1 MQVRIVDNQWM
12 YLDNLFPEFEDAID
26 RHFQAEHPRK
36 RYLTDPRQQSWDGIY
51 RKYMRRD
58 QKLRL
63 PFLQE
68 FLGLCEKRNI
78 PIDIVDLRSPSPA
91 PDPESIGK
99 DLLKGVELEDYQ
111 LDSIKSTCEYDIGIH
126 KHVTGAGKTEMMA
139 GIAKVFNCP
148 TVIIA
153 EQRIVIEQIK
163 ERLELRDVIPEA
175 GLFYGGSTPNGH
187 LVVVGSI
194 QSLTTPPV
202 SLKKKQPDAY
212 KKRYKRAK
220 QFQSIV
226 GRADLLLVDEVD
238 KATSKAYQAL
248 FRSHFQGRR
257 KYGFSGT
264 PFDKGKPVEGLIVRE
279 HLGSIISQS
288 SRKDVE
294 AAGRIIPIKFVMVA
308 FGEDGEKN
316 DKTAFDIAEREII
329 IDNVAFHEKVKKI
342 VSAFPDD
349 GTLILVDTSNVTDLG
364 HALQDTIPDSV
375 FIYGKTTK
383 KNRRKALD
391 AFEAREIKC
400 LIGGRI
406 LKRGLDLD
414 GGAEN
419 LIILGGGKLWSD
431 FDQKLGRAVRR
442 NSRGWARVFS
452 FLFLN
457 NHYLYKH
464 SREHLKA
471 VVDMGYSSKVI
482 FSDVQVDG
490 AKFIKSRFRK
500 PKPK

>member
-1 MQVRIVDNQWM
+1 MG
-12 YLDNLFPEFEDAID
+12 
-26 RHFQAEHPRK
+26 
-36 RYLTDPRQQSWDGIY
+36 S
-51 RKYMRRD
+51 
-58 QKLRL
+58 
-63 PFLQE
+63 
-68 FLGLCEKRNI
+68 
-78 PIDIVDLRSPSPA
+78 S
-91 PDPESIGK
+91 
-99 DLLKGVELEDYQ
+99 
-111 LDSIKSTCEYDIGIH
+111 
-126 KHVTGAGKTEMMA
+126 
-139 GIAKVFNCP
+139 GIAKLFNCP

-163 ERLELRDVIPEA
+163 ERLELRDVLEEA

-194 QSLTTPPV
+194 QSLTSPPV
-202 SLKKKQPDAY
+202 SLKKKKPDVY
-212 KKRYKRAK
+212 KKRLKRAK

-226 GRADLLLVDEVD
+226 GRASLLMVDEAD
-238 KATSKAYQAL
+238 KATSKAYQSL
-248 FRSHFQGRR
+248 FRNYFQGRR

-264 PFDKGKPVEGLIVRE
+264 PFDKNKPVEGLFLRE

-288 SRKDVE
+288 DRKQVE

-308 FGEDGEKN
+308 FGEDGEKH

-329 IDNVAFHEKVKKI
+329 IDNVDFHDKVKKI

-364 HALQDTIPDSV
+364 HALQDHIPGSV
-375 FIYGKTTK
+375 FIYGKTSK

-391 AFEAREIKC
+391 AFENREIKC
-400 LIGGRI
+400 LVGGRI
-406 LKRGLDLD
+406 LKRGLDLK

-419 LIILGGGKLWSD
+419 LIIIGGGKLWSD

-457 NHYLYKH
+457 NYYLYKH
-464 SREHLKA
+464 SREHLKV
-471 VVDMGYSSKVI
+471 VVDMGYSTNVV
-482 FSDVQVDG
+482 FSDVTVDG
-490 AKFIKSRFRK
+490 AKFVKSRFRK
-500 PKPK
+500 PRVK